1 MTRDDIIRM
10 AREAGLAF
18 DSEEYPDIWQTYMY
32 VGREEI
38 ERFAALVAAA
48 EREACAQSIERW
60 RFRTVN
66 DPGAVKN
73 DDDIAASIVEFMAA
87 AVRSRERLNGA

>member
-1 MTRDDIIRM
+1 MTSDDIIRM

-38 ERFAALVAAA
+38 ERFAALIAA
-48 EREACAQSIERW
+48 EKDKEIERL
-60 RFRTVN
+60 REVLNKLEYFYDGTIRRYPTESEVE
-66 DPGAVKN
+66 
-73 DDDIAASIVEFMAA
+73 AARQEQP
-87 AVRSRERLNGA
+87 R